1 MAKDARKACA
11 SSEEV
16 TPGVIP
22 HQQGSLQPP
31 FVFKSSS
38 TLARA
43 LSGGRVGSGVQV
55 IVGVSVGVFVGLGVT
70 DGQWVGVR
78 VFVGVGVWVGATV
91 LVGNE
96 VTVGGML
103 AGRGCVAVDGKGCG
117 AVQPADRISA
127 PKTNNRIR
135 GRR

>member
-1 MAKDARKACA
+1 MEAKDARKACA

-31 FVFKSSS
+31 FVFRSSS

-55 IVGVSVGVFVGLGVT
+55 TVGLGLGVT
-70 DGQWVGVR
+70 EGQWVGVM
-78 VFVGVGVWVGATV
+78 VFVGVGV
-91 LVGNE
+91 
-96 VTVGGML
+96 
-103 AGRGCVAVDGKGCG
+103 
-117 AVQPADRISA
+117 
-127 PKTNNRIR
+127 
-135 GRR
+135 